1 MKIQINLTPDYSY
14 KRKEATISNAPYGL
28 IAVKVGN
35 EGIFVNAHGIFGKDG
50 KHISTKQAKQ
60 ILGLA

>member
-1 MKIQINLTPDYSY
+1 MKIQTNLTPEYSY
-14 KRKEATISNAPYGL
+14 KRKEATIANAPYGL

-35 EGIFVNAHGIFGKDG
+35 EGIFVNEHGIFGKDG
-50 KHISTKQAKQ
+50 KRIHTKQAKQ